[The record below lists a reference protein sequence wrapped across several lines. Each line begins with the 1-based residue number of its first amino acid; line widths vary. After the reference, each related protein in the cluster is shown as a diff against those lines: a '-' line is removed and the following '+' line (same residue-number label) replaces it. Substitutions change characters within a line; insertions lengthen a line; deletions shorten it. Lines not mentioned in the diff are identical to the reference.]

1 MSPAIEKLSEAL
13 AKAQAEIKEA
23 ALDKENPH
31 FHNPYATLASV
42 WEACRKPLSDNGLS
56 VTQVIGTLE
65 GKSVLRT
72 VLMHSSGQWIESTCP
87 LITQQA
93 GMQALGSAITYARRY
108 SLAAIVGVAAGEKEE
123 DDGNGADKGQGR
135 TRAQKQTREKK
146 DPPASSGPKVQVESK
161 PGDFI
166 MPFGKTTKDKAIKDC
181 DVGDLQKAL
190 AWLKEQPVEK
200 LGKGDLAA
208 KEALQAFFYELEL
221 GEARQ

>member
-56 VTQVIGTLE
+56 VTQVIGSMD
-65 GKSVLRT
+65 GKPILRT

-87 LITQQA
+87 LMTQQV

-123 DDGNGADKGQGR
+123 DDGN
-135 TRAQKQTREKK
+135 RAQGVANQNRRSSGKAAKQKQDVVI
-146 DPPASSGPKVQVESK
+146 DPPPLP
-161 PGDFI
+161 PGEYVLN
-166 MPFGKTTKDKAIKDC
+166 MGKENKGKKLKDI
-181 DVGDLQKAL
+181 DVGEVSKIQKFLIESPKAL
-190 AWLKEQPVEK
+190 GKLEKETLDAVNAY
-200 LGKGDLAA
+200 LAS
-208 KEALQAFFYELEL
+208 LDSQVVS
-221 GEARQ
+221 Q